1 MLVSRNSNTQ
11 SGLFHFFFSKP
22 LWQVWIVKVSFPGQQ
37 RYISMLSKITKVF
50 VTKACNELELNIY
63 KYIEK
68 CRNVLLSNTKAFHLF
83 AFLIEMLCLSKIN
96 FSVCLFNFC
105 LLPGIF
111 FSIPIMF
118 VFRLYNISFCIRL
131 FNYGR
136 HTTAVQENNKEI
148 FTMWVKYMKR
158 NTIFLFSSLL
168 LSQNFPPGDR
178 QKRSSQSIAMCISW
192 FGSSFILN
200 LMWIQ
205 IETFPSS
212 LESFKPP
219 KT

>member
-1 MLVSRNSNTQ
+1 M
-11 SGLFHFFFSKP
+11 
-22 LWQVWIVKVSFPGQQ
+22 
-37 RYISMLSKITKVF
+37 
-50 VTKACNELELNIY
+50 NIY
-63 KYIEK
+63 KYIEQ
-68 CRNVLLSNTKAFHLF
+68 CRNALLSNTKAFHLS
-83 AFLIEMLCLSKIN
+83 AFLNRNAVSRQDN

-111 FSIPIMF
+111 FNTHYF

-200 LMWIQ
+200 LLWIQ